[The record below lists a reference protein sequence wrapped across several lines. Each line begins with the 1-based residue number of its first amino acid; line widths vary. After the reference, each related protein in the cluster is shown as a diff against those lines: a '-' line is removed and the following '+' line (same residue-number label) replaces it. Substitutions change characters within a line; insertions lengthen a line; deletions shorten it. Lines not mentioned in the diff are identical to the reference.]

1 MSLQRQ
7 SDVGFINNMFAQE
20 GRKTLDVF
28 KLGRLDKAI
37 KALERNDPS
46 QGAAARAD
54 YYTYNNQSELAFITL
69 DKAIEQYGYNQLFGR
84 AQVRAAKLIGNWL
97 LIKQYTERLLMSKEF
112 ELDPP
117 ELLNYISDSAIHL
130 DSSGDFVKILQLHDI
145 KEYEH
150 ICSNIQSQKDRY
162 LKQDGDLSVYRKVL
176 EITIKTIKFKY
187 SLPLD
192 INFRTQSLQLVVSNS
207 YWSLEE
213 TAELTKEINNAILE
227 QDDLD
232 FQIAADDI
240 EVFCINFS
248 IDKLPEDFVYY
259 EDNDNDLIELIETRM
274 ANNLS
279 PEKDGE
285 ELYV

>member
-1 MSLQRQ
+1 MSLQPQ
-7 SDVGFINNMFAQE
+7 SDVGFINTMFAQD

-54 YYTYNNQSELAFITL
+54 YYIYNNQFELAFITL
-69 DKAIEQYGYNQLFGR
+69 DKAIKQYGYSQMLGQT
-84 AQVRAAKLIGNWL
+84 QVRAAKLIGNWP
-97 LIKQYTERLLMSKEF
+97 LIKQYTERLLMRKDF
-112 ELDPP
+112 ELSLTD
-117 ELLNYISDSAIHL
+117 LSNYIEDSTMHL
-130 DSSGDFVKILQLHDI
+130 DSSGDFIKILQLHDI
-145 KEYEH
+145 KEYER
-150 ICSNIQSQKDRY
+150 ICSDIQSRRDWY

-187 SLPLD
+187 SLPLEME
-192 INFRTQSLQLVVSNS
+192 FRTDSLQLIVSNG

-213 TAELTKEINNAILE
+213 TVELTKEINNAILE

-248 IDKLPEDFVYY
+248 LDKLPKDFVYY

-274 ANNLS
+274 ANNSS

>member
-7 SDVGFINNMFAQE
+7 SDVGFINNIFVQE

-28 KLGRLDKAI
+28 KLRRLDKAI

-54 YYTYNNQSELAFITL
+54 YYNYNNQSELAFATL
-69 DKAIEQYGYNQLFGR
+69 DKAIKQYGYSQILGR
-84 AQVRAAKLIGNWL
+84 VQVRTAKSIGNWL
-97 LIKQYTERLLMSKEF
+97 LIKKYTERLLMRKDF
-112 ELDPP
+112 ELRLPD
-117 ELLNYISDSAIHL
+117 LSNYIEDSAMHL
-130 DSSGDFVKILQLHDI
+130 DNSDDFIKILQLHDV

-150 ICSNIQSQKDRY
+150 ICSDIQSRRDWY
-162 LKQDGDLSVYRKVL
+162 LKQGGDLSVYRKVL
-176 EITIKTIKFKY
+176 EITIKTIKSKY
-187 SLPLD
+187 SLPLEME
-192 INFRTQSLQLVVSNS
+192 FRTQSLQLIVSNS

-227 QDDLD
+227 QEDLD

-248 IDKLPEDFVYY
+248 IDKLPKDFVYY
-259 EDNDNDLIELIETRM
+259 EDDDNDLIELIETRM
-274 ANNLS
+274 ANNSS
-279 PEKDGE
+279 PEIDGE
-285 ELYV
+285 ELHV

>member
-7 SDVGFINNMFAQE
+7 SDVGFINNIFAQE

-54 YYTYNNQSELAFITL
+54 YYTYNNQSELAFATL
-69 DKAIEQYGYNQLFGR
+69 DKAIKQYGYSQMLGR
-84 AQVRAAKLIGNWL
+84 VQVRTAKSIGNWL
-97 LIKQYTERLLMSKEF
+97 LIKKYTERLLMTKDF
-112 ELDPP
+112 ELRLPD
-117 ELLNYISDSAIHL
+117 LSNYIEDSAMHL
-130 DSSGDFVKILQLHDI
+130 DNSNDFIKILQLHDV
-145 KEYEH
+145 KEYER
-150 ICSNIQSQKDRY
+150 IYSDIESKRDWY
-162 LKQDGDLSVYRKVL
+162 LKQGGDLSVYRKVL
-176 EITIKTIKFKY
+176 EITIKTIKSKY
-187 SLPLD
+187 SLPLEME
-192 INFRTQSLQLVVSNS
+192 FRTQSLQLIVSNS

-227 QDDLD
+227 QEDLD
-232 FQIAADDI
+232 FQLAADDI

-248 IDKLPEDFVYY
+248 IDKLPKDFVYY
-259 EDNDNDLIELIETRM
+259 EDNDNDLIEIIETRM
-274 ANNLS
+274 ANNSS